1 MTTTIEA
8 TRPAATRPAGTT
20 PLRERMI
27 ADMTARKL
35 HPLTQKAHIR
45 SCKRFAAFLG
55 RSPETATADDIKA
68 FQLHMAAAPTGV
80 GTRNTVMSGVK
91 FLLRV
96 TMRRHDLA
104 AEIYHLR
111 EPKRVPL
118 VLSKD
123 EARHLL
129 ASAVSLKARAML
141 TLAYG
146 CGLRAGEV
154 VRLKVGDIDRER
166 KIIRIVQSKGAK
178 DRQVMLSDKIYAL
191 LREWWLERPNH
202 GDANAPAKE
211 RYVFPGRTPGAHLTT
226 RQLRRLL
233 DETAKASGITKPL
246 TMHCLRHSFATHL
259 LERGVN
265 VRLIQAMLGHA
276 QLDTTARYTHV
287 TTNMIAEVASP
298 LDDIDVD
305 NKKRR
310 TRKKRSR

>member
-1 MTTTIEA
+1 MTMTIET
-8 TRPAATRPAGTT
+8 TRPTATT

-55 RSPETATADDIKA
+55 RSPETATADDVKD

-80 GTRNTVMSGVK
+80 STRNMVMTGVK

-104 AEIYHLR
+104 AEIFHLR

-118 VLSKD
+118 VLSQD

-129 ASAVSLKARAML
+129 ASAMSLKARTML

-154 VRLKVGDIDRER
+154 VRIKVGDIDRER

-178 DRQVMLSDKIYAL
+178 DRQVMLSDDMYAL
-191 LREWWLERPNH
+191 LREWWLERPKH
-202 GDANAPAKE
+202 GDADVPATD
-211 RYVFPGRTPGAHLTT
+211 RYVFPGRKPGAHLTT
-226 RQLRRLL
+226 RQLSRLL
-233 DETAKASGITKPL
+233 KQTAEAAGITKPL
-246 TMHCLRHSFATHL
+246 SMHCLRHSFATHL
-259 LERGVN
+259 LERDVN
-265 VRLIQAMLGHA
+265 VRIIQAMLGHS

-287 TTNMIAEVASP
+287 TTNMIAEVPSP
-298 LDDIDVD
+298 LDDIDP
-305 NKKRR
+305 KKPKRR
-310 TRKKRSR
+310 KAKKRST